1 MKKKSH
7 KAAGRAT
14 DRSLTRKK
22 ITSMKE
28 AEAGTA
34 EAPFM
39 EVISFLFRLR
49 SVAQPAAEGD
59 FFYMSPKPVHV

>member
-1 MKKKSH
+1 MRQL
-7 KAAGRAT
+7 AAT
-14 DRSLTRKK
+14 DRSLSRME
-22 ITSMKE
+22 ITGMKG
-28 AEAGTA
+28 AKAVRQPA

-59 FFYMSPKPVHV
+59 FFFMSPKPVPV

>member
-14 DRSLTRKK
+14 DCSLTRMK
-22 ITSMKE
+22 ITCMKG

-39 EVISFLFRLR
+39 EVIFLLWLR
-49 SVAQPAAEGD
+49 SEPAAAAGD
-59 FFYMSPKPVHV
+59 FFYMSPKPVPV